1 MIVVIAKLFSCSI
14 TSTYDSRVASA
25 YRCWIRNGRQVH
37 ASIQKHKQRQAIK
50 SDDSANVRYYHIVMQ
65 KWWRVARLDG
75 SNGEREGSRRK
86 KREWT
91 LRLIKKTEEE
101 VGEGGRGDGRD
112 DKSVVCHRLWWRSLE
127 MYLRDDFCC
136 LYCLISLSSANAE
149 VSTESLDLL
158 SSFFRHYFWH
168 CRNPI
173 NTTTS
178 DRLCL
183 ASLFFIASVWFLR
196 RYYRW
201 LSLSSEGKRKL

>member
-37 ASIQKHKQRQAIK
+37 ASIQKYKQKYKQRQAIK
-50 SDDSANVRYYHIVMQ
+50 RDDSANVRYYHMVMQ

-86 KREWT
+86 EREWT

-101 VGEGGRGDGRD
+101 AGEGGRGDGKD

-127 MYLRDDFCC
+127 MYLRDDFYC

-149 VSTESLDLL
+149 VSAESLDLL
-158 SSFFRHYFWH
+158 SPFF
-168 CRNPI
+168 
-173 NTTTS
+173 S
-178 DRLCL
+178 
-183 ASLFFIASVWFLR
+183 SLFLALPKS
-196 RYYRW
+196 Y
-201 LSLSSEGKRKL
+201 